1 MWYEGTGQPDL
12 LTLISRVQTRRESGA
27 HDVPL
32 SYGRPPSQPGAVC
45 FHGQSLRGSGKAPQQ
60 WTDLFTAVIAEMEA
74 GTDPAD
80 PKAQKLAKRWLA
92 LATVRTGG
100 DPGIFNSL
108 RRVYENEENVIGT
121 DTKAPRPKM
130 EYI

>member
-1 MWYEGTGQPDL
+1 
-12 LTLISRVQTRRESGA
+12 
-27 HDVPL
+27 
-32 SYGRPPSQPGAVC
+32 
-45 FHGQSLRGSGKAPQQ
+45 
-60 WTDLFTAVIAEMEA
+60 
-74 GTDPAD
+74 
-80 PKAQKLAKRWLA
+80 
-92 LATVRTGG
+92 VRTGG